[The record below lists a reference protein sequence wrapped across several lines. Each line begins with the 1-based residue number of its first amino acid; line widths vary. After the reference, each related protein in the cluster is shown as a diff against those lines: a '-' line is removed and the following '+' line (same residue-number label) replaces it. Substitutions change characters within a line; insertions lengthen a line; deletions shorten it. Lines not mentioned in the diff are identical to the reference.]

1 MKAGGYGILVD
12 VILGILGGFLG
23 GWIFGKLGISQGAS
37 MIGSII
43 VAFCCSGDFGVD
55 YSPAQ
60 KPWKGSSCNWQP
72 GTNSL
77 LSLEIRIGT

>member
-1 MKAGGYGILVD
+1 MKGGGYGILVD
-12 VILGILGGFLG
+12 VILGILRSFSRRMDLRRAGNLAGG
-23 GWIFGKLGISQGAS
+23 S

-60 KPWKGSSCNWQP
+60 E
-72 GTNSL
+72 T
-77 LSLEIRIGT
+77 